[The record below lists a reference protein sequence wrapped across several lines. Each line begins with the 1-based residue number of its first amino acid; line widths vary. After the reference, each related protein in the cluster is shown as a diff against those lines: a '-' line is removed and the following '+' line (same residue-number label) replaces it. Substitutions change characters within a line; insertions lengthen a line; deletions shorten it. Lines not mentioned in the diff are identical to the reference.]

1 MLRFYTGLERTIGG
15 SLARCNRKSSYIYEP
30 MIRIECQAQL
40 VVRDVDGREASL
52 TDVVPL
58 LALVDESGSI
68 AQAATLKGL
77 SYRHAWGL
85 LRAIEERLGGAL
97 IAKERGRGSVLSEL
111 GQAVLRAQRLC
122 GERLDGNMQ
131 ALASEVASELNR
143 WLVPPTDDVRIHAS
157 HGYAVAALVTELV
170 ARDIPVDIKYRD
182 SAEAV
187 TALARGECDLAGF
200 HLPRGAFREACAHVY
215 RRWLDPQHH
224 VLIHLTRRKQGLF
237 LAKGNPKRIAGLSD
251 LSRGDIRFV
260 NRQPGSGTRMLLDLA
275 LRRIGI
281 DPDRVNGYA
290 SAELTHSAIAAFV
303 ASGMADVGFGVQPAA
318 HHFGLDF
325 IPVVDEDYYFACDRQ
340 ALERA
345 PLASVVASL
354 RSDAFRAGV
363 ARLEGYDPLHCGEVV
378 DLDRG
383 LASVT
388 E

>member
-1 MLRFYTGLERTIGG
+1 
-15 SLARCNRKSSYIYEP
+15 
-30 MIRIECQAQL
+30 MIRIECHAEL
-40 VVRDVDGREASL
+40 VVRDADGREASL

-58 LALVDESGSI
+58 LTLVDESGSI

-97 IAKERGRGSVLSEL
+97 IAKARGRGSVLSEL

-131 ALASEVASELNR
+131 ALASEVASEFNR
-143 WLVPPTDDVRIHAS
+143 WLTPPADEVRIHAS

-170 ARDIPVDIKYRD
+170 ARDIQVDIKYRD

-200 HLPRGAFREACAHVY
+200 HLPRGEFRDACADVY

-224 VLIHLTRRKQGLF
+224 VLVHLTRRKQGLF
-237 LAKGNPKRIAGLSD
+237 LARGNPKQIASLRD

-260 NRQPGSGTRMLLDLA
+260 NRQRGSGTRMLLDLA

-290 SAELTHSAIAAFV
+290 STELTHSAIAAFV
-303 ASGMADVGFGVQPAA
+303 ASGMADVGFGVEPAA

-325 IPVVDEDYYFACDRQ
+325 MPVVDEDYYFACDRH
-340 ALERA
+340 ALARA
-345 PLASVVASL
+345 PLASVVGLL
-354 RSDAFRAGV
+354 RDEGFRGNV
-363 ARLEGYDPLHCGEVV
+363 ARLDGYDPLHCGEVLE
-378 DLDRG
+378 LDRG
-383 LASVT
+383 LAGEAS
-388 E
+388 